1 MPKSPSTLDPYR
13 YAQPDAEGKL
23 VVPSTAP
30 PVVRRNYI
38 LQNLSTSRWTSC
50 RRRRSRRPSAS
61 RSCSSA
67 TGRCRCARALPR
79 KVRRQLDAIIGDGP
93 PVETGGYQ
101 VITTLNWDYQAQ
113 AERWLTASVIAPNL
127 KSSRDSAGASSS
139 TSRSTKRPRLDQ
151 RAPGQDLHNAS
162 LVALDYRTGD
172 VIAYAG
178 SAGYYNESLASPKFE
193 PKYDVAGD
201 GERQPGSAWKPI
213 VYASAFDT
221 GALSAGSLLLDITTE
236 FDRRQD
242 WAPRDADQLDRGP
255 VLVRKALQYSLN
267 VPAIRALGRVGN
279 EAVADRAEAMG
290 IRFHGGREAFLQSG
304 LAGAIGTVEVR
315 PLDLTAGY
323 AAIANGG
330 AALPPRMILEVRDA
344 SGTTIYQAPTP
355 GADPGDQPAGRV
367 HHHEHPDGQHRAVAE
382 PDLGGEA
389 RAAQRTRR
397 APTGRRRS
405 RPGRRTRPATSRR
418 TATLPRRRIRPRR
431 RSRSG
436 SGWATATTRT
446 RSRRRASRRRR

>member
-1 MPKSPSTLDPYR
+1 M
-13 YAQPDAEGKL
+13 
-23 VVPSTAP
+23 
-30 PVVRRNYI
+30 
-38 LQNLSTSRWTSC
+38 
-50 RRRRSRRPSAS
+50 
-61 RSCSSA
+61 
-67 TGRCRCARALPR
+67 
-79 KVRRQLDAIIGDGP
+79 
-93 PVETGGYQ
+93 
-101 VITTLNWDYQAQ
+101 
-113 AERWLTASVIAPNL
+113 IAPNL
-127 KSSRDSAGASSS
+127 KSRDSARLLKYLEIHETTS
-139 TSRSTKRPRLDQ
+139 TGSTAPGQGPPQRIARSRSTTGPATSSPT
-151 RAPGQDLHNAS
+151 RAAPATTT
-162 LVALDYRTGD
+162 R
-172 VIAYAG
+172 
-178 SAGYYNESLASPKFE
+178 ASPAKFE

-213 VYASAFDT
+213 LYASAFDT

-279 EAVADRAEAMG
+279 EAVADRAAAMG

-355 GADPGDQPAGRV
+355 EPIQAISPQAAYITTNILMGNTEPSQNPIWAEKLELRNGPKGSHRPAAVKTGTANEARDLATYGYLAPPADPAAPALAVGIWMGNSDHSNPQP
-367 HHHEHPDGQHRAVAE
+367 
-382 PDLGGEA
+382 
-389 RAAQRTRR
+389 
-397 APTGRRRS
+397 S
-405 RPGRRTRPATSRR
+405 
-418 TATLPRRRIRPRR
+418 
-431 RSRSG
+431 SG
-436 SGWATATTRT
+436 K
-446 RSRRRASRRRR
+446 RRRR